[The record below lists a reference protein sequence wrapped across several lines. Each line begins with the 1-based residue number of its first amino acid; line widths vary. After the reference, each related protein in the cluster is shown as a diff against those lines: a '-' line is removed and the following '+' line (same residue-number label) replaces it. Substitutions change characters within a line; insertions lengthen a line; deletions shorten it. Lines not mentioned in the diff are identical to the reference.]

1 MQRGACDGAQNNWDL
16 VLALATDASLRRS
29 ARRAAPS
36 GSGDP
41 GPAAVRR
48 HAAAVMDAVDRNGLV
63 APWTAVPHLLA
74 MTTDPPTGACS
85 SRMPPHAVISSWN
98 LLSPVITACMAHCD
112 LITFPSHHMQTLH
125 P

>member
-16 VLALATDASLRRS
+16 VLALATDASLPQECAAGS
-29 ARRAAPS
+29 AVPDP
-36 GSGDP
+36 GDP

-74 MTTDPPTGACS
+74 MTTDPNGCVQLAHAASCCHFIMEPAEVLSSLLAWPTVTS
-85 SRMPPHAVISSWN
+85 
-98 LLSPVITACMAHCD
+98 
-112 LITFPSHHMQTLH
+112 
-125 P
+125 